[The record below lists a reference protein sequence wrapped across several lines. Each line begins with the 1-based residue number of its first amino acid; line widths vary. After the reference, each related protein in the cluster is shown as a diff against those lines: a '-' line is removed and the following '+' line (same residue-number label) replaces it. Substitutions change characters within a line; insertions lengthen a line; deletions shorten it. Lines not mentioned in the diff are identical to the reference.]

1 MIATNCKE
9 LNVAAD
15 ISQISLLPNACM
27 SSSTLAETQG
37 ETGEDEEEEGKT
49 TRASEG

>member
-1 MIATNCKE
+1 MIVTHCKA
-9 LNVAAD
+9 LNVSDD
-15 ISQISLLPNACM
+15 ISQISLLPNARI

-37 ETGEDEEEEGKT
+37 ETEEEEEEEGKT